1 MDVSGAVDSIL
12 DIAALCLRTGAAE
25 GRHQTLALMHREV
38 FPVGQQGQMD
48 LDAAW
53 IVQAR
58 AAYTVSTCHR

>member
-1 MDVSGAVDSIL
+1 MDLIGAVDSVL

-25 GRHQTLALMHREV
+25 DRHQTLALMHREV

-48 LDAAW
+48 LGAVW
-53 IVQAR
+53 IGQAS